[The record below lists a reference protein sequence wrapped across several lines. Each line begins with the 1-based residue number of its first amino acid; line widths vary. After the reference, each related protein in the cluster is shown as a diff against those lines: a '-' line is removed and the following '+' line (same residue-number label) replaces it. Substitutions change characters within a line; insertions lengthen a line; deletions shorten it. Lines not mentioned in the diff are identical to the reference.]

1 MFTLGSSSFLSD
13 AAEQSCSEVGKVRL
27 ANGTNSEGRVE
38 ICINNRWGTIC
49 AYNWDI
55 RQARV
60 ACRELGFECKRSF
73 RYSVFG
79 CNVLFTIILH
89 TDAIIFS
96 QFGGGSGHIHYFS
109 CRGEEM
115 RLRNCYFQLN
125 VAYCSHSEDAAG
137 VKCRNGEAIS

>member
-1 MFTLGSSSFLSD
+1 MEPT
-13 AAEQSCSEVGKVRL
+13 A
-27 ANGTNSEGRVE
+27 RVE
-38 ICINNRWGTIC
+38 WKFVSTIGGEQFVLI
-49 AYNWDI
+49 YNWDI
-55 RQARV
+55 REARV
-60 ACRELGFECKRSF
+60 ACRELGFECKRSLGTIV
-73 RYSVFG
+73 SCW
-79 CNVLFTIILH
+79 CNVLSAIILY

-137 VKCRNGEAIS
+137 VKCRNSEAIS